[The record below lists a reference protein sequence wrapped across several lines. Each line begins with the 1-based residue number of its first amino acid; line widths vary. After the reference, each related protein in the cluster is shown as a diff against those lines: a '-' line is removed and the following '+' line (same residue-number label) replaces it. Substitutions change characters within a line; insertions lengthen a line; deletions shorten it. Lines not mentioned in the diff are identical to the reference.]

1 MGARLQ
7 TTHPLGA
14 YLEAS
19 ETLDFDGA
27 PINEFVGA
35 HLSPIPGTLE
45 RARRAYEF
53 VRDEVSHSFDIQSS
67 RVTKNATAVLEYREG
82 ICYAKSHLLAALLRA
97 VGIPS
102 GLTYQRLKLGDTPG
116 GDATFSVHALN
127 TIYIEDLTTWI
138 RVDAR
143 GNKPGINAQFSTG
156 EERLAFSVAKDGE
169 VDYFINLPQ
178 PHPAILECL
187 DRATDAIEMC
197 LHHLPA
203 DLSRSG

>member
-7 TTHPLGA
+7 TTHALGS

-19 ETLDFDGA
+19 ETLDFDAA
-27 PINEFVGA
+27 PLRSFVGRY
-35 HLSPIPGTLE
+35 LSPVSGNLE

-53 VRDEVSHSFDIQSS
+53 VRDDVSHSFDIQSS

-102 GLTYQRLKLGDTPG
+102 GITYQRLRLDDTLLGETP
-116 GDATFSVHALN
+116 AFSVHALN
-127 TIYIEDLTTWI
+127 TIYIEDLARWI

-143 GNKPGINAQFSTG
+143 GNKPGVNAQFSIG
-156 EERLAFSVAKDGE
+156 EERLAFSVAKEGE
-169 VDYFINLPQ
+169 VDYRINLPQ
-178 PHPAILECL
+178 PHPRILECL
-187 DRATDAIEMC
+187 DRATDAIDMC

-203 DLSRSG
+203 DL